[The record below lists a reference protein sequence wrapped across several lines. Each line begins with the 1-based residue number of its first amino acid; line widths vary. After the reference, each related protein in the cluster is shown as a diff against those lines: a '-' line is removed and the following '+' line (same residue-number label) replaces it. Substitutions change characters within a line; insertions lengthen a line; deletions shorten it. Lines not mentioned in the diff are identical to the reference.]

1 MPRVLI
7 VNTWG
12 MIEFSLGVVAAS
24 LPTLKPLFKGLL
36 ETARAITSGGHT
48 RRGTY
53 RSKTAGYSKTTDAWS
68 QEIGL
73 ESMSKQS
80 THGANASTRPTGL
93 ADREAWE
100 AQRKDSDEDPLQ
112 PQRGL
117 ASDGIVRTTEISVN

>member
-1 MPRVLI
+1 MPRDLA

-12 MIEFSLGVVAAS
+12 MVEMSIGIIAAS

-36 ETARAITSGGHT
+36 ETARAITSGGRT
-48 RRGTY
+48 RKGTY
-53 RSKTAGYSKTTDAWS
+53 RTKTAGYSKTTDAWS

-80 THGANASTRPTGL
+80 THGGNVSTRPTGL

-100 AQRKDSDEDPLQ
+100 AQRK
-112 PQRGL
+112 
-117 ASDGIVRTTEISVN
+117 